1 MASINTTR
9 PDGTETTVPA
19 NAVKPTLKHR
29 SPSYIPCLDGIRA
42 MAAVMVMVF
51 HFVGHHGEPAR
62 LVQASVIGQ
71 TGVDLFFVLS
81 GFLITRI
88 LLLSRESPHFFS
100 AFYARRALR
109 IFPLYYAFLAV
120 YFFVL
125 PMLYKE
131 SIPPYSTQVWS
142 WFYLQNIPATFVSLK
157 SSGPSHFWSL
167 AVEEHFYFVWP
178 LMVFLLSRRQFKC
191 LLIATLLVPPLLR
204 LAFISH
210 GVGVFYFTLTRMD
223 SIGYGAVLA
232 VLFTEEAFRK
242 RGVILLLRF
251 LLVGLPLVLLP
262 AFARLSGS
270 QNIWLEVIKLSLI
283 PAFYFS
289 LIGFCIM
296 DPASKWLSRIF
307 STPLLR
313 WLGRISYGLYVF
325 HPTCADLVQRWLKP
339 SSALVNLAACFGLT
353 ILIAYLSFRYFESP
367 LTKLKERF
375 GYDISVKNPTVQP
388 QENATRG

>member
-1 MASINTTR
+1 MVSDKTPTADS
-9 PDGTETTVPA
+9 TENGNSVPA
-19 NAVKPTLKHR
+19 TKPLIVHR
-29 SPSYIPCLDGIRA
+29 SPSHIPCLDGIRA
-42 MAAVMVMVF
+42 MAALMVMVF
-51 HFVGHHGEPAR
+51 HFVGHHGESAR

-88 LLLSRESPHFFS
+88 LLLSKASPHFFS

-109 IFPLYYAFLAV
+109 IFPLYYAFLVV

-125 PMLYKE
+125 PFLFKE
-131 SIPPYSTQVWS
+131 NISPFSTQVWS
-142 WFYLQNIPATFVSLK
+142 WFYLQNVPATFIGLK

-178 LMVFLLSRRQFKC
+178 LMVFLLSRRQFKG
-191 LLIATLLVPPLLR
+191 LLVATLLIPPLLR
-204 LAFISH
+204 LVFITH

-242 RGVILLLRF
+242 RGVILLVRC
-251 LLVGLPLVLLP
+251 LLVGLPILLIP

-270 QNIWLEVIKLSLI
+270 QQTWLQVAKLSLI
-283 PAFYFS
+283 PAFYFA
-289 LIGFCIM
+289 LLGFCIM
-296 DPASKWLSRIF
+296 DPASKWLARFF
-307 STPLLR
+307 SAPLLR
-313 WLGRISYGLYVF
+313 WLGTISYGLYVF

-353 ILIAYLSFRYFESP
+353 ILIAYLSFRFFESP
-367 LTKLKERF
+367 ITRLKERF
-375 GYDISVKNPTVQP
+375 GYDISVKKPAVP
-388 QENATRG
+388 SRADVSTR

>member
-1 MASINTTR
+1 
-9 PDGTETTVPA
+9 V
-19 NAVKPTLKHR
+19 
-29 SPSYIPCLDGIRA
+29 
-42 MAAVMVMVF
+42 AALMVMVF

-88 LLLSRESPHFFS
+88 LLLSKDSPHFFS

-120 YFFVL
+120 YFFLLPVL
-125 PMLYKE
+125 FKE
-131 SIPPYSTQVWS
+131 SIPPFSTQVWS

-191 LLIATLLVPPLLR
+191 LLLATLLIPPLLR

-242 RGVILLLRF
+242 RGILLLLRSM
-251 LLVGLPLVLLP
+251 LVGLPLILLP

-270 QNIWLEVIKLSLI
+270 QQIWLEVAKLSLI

-296 DPASKWLSRIF
+296 DPASKWFSRLF
-307 STPLLR
+307 SAPLLR
-313 WLGRISYGLYVF
+313 WLGTISYGLYVF
-325 HPTCADLVQRWLKP
+325 HPTCADFVQRWLKP
-339 SSALVNLAACFGLT
+339 SSALVNLAACFSST

-367 LTKLKERF
+367 LTKLKDRF
-375 GYDISVKNPTVQP
+375 GYDVSVKNPAVRP
-388 QENATRG
+388 QASATKG

>member
-1 MASINTTR
+1 
-9 PDGTETTVPA
+9 
-19 NAVKPTLKHR
+19 
-29 SPSYIPCLDGIRA
+29 
-42 MAAVMVMVF
+42 MAALMVMVF

-62 LVQASVIGQ
+62 FVQASVIGQ

-109 IFPLYYAFLAV
+109 IFPLYYAFLVV
-120 YFFVL
+120 YFFLLPVL
-125 PMLYKE
+125 FKE
-131 SIPPYSTQVWS
+131 SIPPFSTQTWS
-142 WFYLQNIPATFVSLK
+142 WFYLQNIPATFVNFT

-191 LLIATLLVPPLLR
+191 LLLATLLIPPLLR

-210 GVGVFYFTLTRMD
+210 GIGVFYFTLTRMD

-251 LLVGLPLVLLP
+251 MLVGLPLVLLP

-270 QNIWLEVIKLSLI
+270 QHTWLEVTKLSLI

-296 DPASKWLSRIF
+296 DPASKWLSRLF
-307 STPLLR
+307 SIPLLR

-339 SSALVNLAACFGLT
+339 SSALVYLTACFSST
-353 ILIAYLSFRYFESP
+353 ILVAYLSFRYFESP

-375 GYDISVKNPTVQP
+375 GYDVLVKNPAVQP
-388 QENATRG
+388 RVDATKG